1 MNFDSQEAA
10 VAFAEKLGYQT
21 VVRDPNTR
29 RPDRLKRFAGYG
41 DNFRLATSA
50 PFAPPL
56 MAVSRKKHPLSSP
69 DSWLHLLLHLYSTA
83 I

>member
-41 DNFRLATSA
+41 DNFRLATS
-50 PFAPPL
+50 L
-56 MAVSRKKHPLSSP
+56 CSP
-69 DSWLHLLLHLYSTA
+69 AYGGQPQESPTVLPR
-83 I
+83 

>member
-1 MNFDSQEAA
+1 M
-10 VAFAEKLGYQT
+10 AFAEKLGYQT

-41 DNFRLATSA
+41 DNFRLAISS

-56 MAVSRKKHPLSSP
+56 MAFRRKKHPPSCP
-69 DSWLHLLLHLYSTA
+69 DGLLHLLLHLYSTA